1 MSGAAIEGAR
11 AACRASG
18 MRGVASAARSMHDAC
33 DVCDVCDVCD
43 ACDVCD
49 VCDGGDPGP
58 AHDATTM
65 SVVPARRRRGSRA
78 AYAMMSETRTIGGGA
93 KRADDSPRARCARRT
108 AVAPAR
114 CASHAR
120 RRSPGHRCHARRGS
134 HPPDAG
140 AASHRTGAA
149 AAGERDAIDRG
160 RAGGAAGPT
169 HAGRAPPRL
178 RARVA
183 RAVPASIMTRYAR
196 TPRALC
202 RARQAHPMQPPS
214 PRELN

>member
-18 MRGVASAARSMHDAC
+18 MRGVASAARSMHDVCDAC
-33 DVCDVCDVCD
+33 DV
-43 ACDVCD
+43 CDVCD

-120 RRSPGHRCHARRGS
+120 RGS
-134 HPPDAG
+134 HSPDAG

-169 HAGRAPPRL
+169 YAGRGR
-178 RARVA
+178 RIRCN
-183 RAVPASIMTRYAR
+183 R
-196 TPRALC
+196 
-202 RARQAHPMQPPS
+202 HHHG
-214 PRELN
+214 N